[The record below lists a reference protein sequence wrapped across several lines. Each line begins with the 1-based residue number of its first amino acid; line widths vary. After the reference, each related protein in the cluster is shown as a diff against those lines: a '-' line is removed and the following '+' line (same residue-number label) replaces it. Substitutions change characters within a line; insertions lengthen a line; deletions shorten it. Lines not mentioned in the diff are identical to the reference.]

1 MNEEPRY
8 PNKPSYYLS
17 RAFHG
22 MGAMGW
28 LNIVTA
34 GTTLPMSL
42 AIAGIA
48 QLDPD
53 LDYKADMERD
63 MAENRGQF
71 GKSYLR
77 TLTVPAYYAAKT
89 AAGVADAVGYA
100 GRLLTGTPSQGKDFQ
115 FVNLV
120 HHTFDKF
127 NGVPLKQSTR
137 LKAEQNKFSF
147 Q

>member
-22 MGAMGW
+22 LGAMCW
-28 LNIVTA
+28 LNFAT
-34 GTTLPMSL
+34 GYTSLPISL
-42 AIAGIA
+42 AVSGIA

-77 TLTVPAYYAAKT
+77 TLSVPAYYAAKT

-100 GRLLTGTPSQGKDFQ
+100 GRFITGMPSQGKDFQ